1 MQIGSDG
8 ANRKRSSELKGRPSG
23 SEKKRGNQVIVS
35 HGKRG
40 MILKISKMGP
50 FAEMTRSHVLLL
62 SVSGNK
68 VAPHE
73 H

>member
-1 MQIGSDG
+1 MWIGRDG
-8 ANRKRSSELKGRPSG
+8 ANRKRSSELKGWPSG
-23 SEKKRGNQVIVS
+23 SEKKGNKVIVS